1 MVSKLTSCILDRYTN
16 DLVSK
21 QGRKGLA
28 VAKTTQAIIIA
39 HHPETA
45 IAGNATSTVEGLAD
59 YLIKQGY

>member
-1 MVSKLTSCILDRYTN
+1 MIVKLTSYILDPLTN
-16 DLVSK
+16 YFGLK
-21 QGRKGLA
+21 QGREGLA

-39 HHPETA
+39 HHSDTA